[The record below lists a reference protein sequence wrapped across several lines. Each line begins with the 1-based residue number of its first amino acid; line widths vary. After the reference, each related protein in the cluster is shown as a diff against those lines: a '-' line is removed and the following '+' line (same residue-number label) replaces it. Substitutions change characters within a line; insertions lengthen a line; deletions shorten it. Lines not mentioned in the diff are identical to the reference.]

1 MTGVGRKFDL
11 LTLSTTV
18 GAGLAFLGIA
28 SVIVNAVM
36 LNGSGTKSKQYEDWL
51 FAEFKDD
58 SYGSTENQK
67 S

>member
-1 MTGVGRKFDL
+1 MCIRD
-11 LTLSTTV
+11 S
-18 GAGLAFLGIA
+18 LGIA
-28 SVIVNAVM
+28 TVIVNAVM
-36 LNGSGTKSKQYEDWL
+36 LYGSGTKSKQYEDWL